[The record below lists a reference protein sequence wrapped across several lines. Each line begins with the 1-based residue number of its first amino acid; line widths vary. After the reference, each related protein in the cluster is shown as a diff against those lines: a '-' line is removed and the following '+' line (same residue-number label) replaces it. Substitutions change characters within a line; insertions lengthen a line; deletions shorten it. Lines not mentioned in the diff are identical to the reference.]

1 MRFYTLLSCGFIH
14 YSNAFS
20 SSINAFSQNS
30 VLNIY
35 YMVDHE
41 EEVNFFLAPLC
52 GPRCMYVAYESRNVE
67 SEQLQ

>member
-1 MRFYTLLSCGFIH
+1 
-14 YSNAFS
+14 
-20 SSINAFSQNS
+20 
-30 VLNIY
+30 
-35 YMVDHE
+35 MVDHE